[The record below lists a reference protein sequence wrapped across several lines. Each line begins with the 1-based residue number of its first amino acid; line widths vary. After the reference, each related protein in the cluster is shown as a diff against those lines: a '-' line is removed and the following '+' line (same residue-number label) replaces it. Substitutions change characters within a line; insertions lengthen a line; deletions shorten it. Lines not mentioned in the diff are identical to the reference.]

1 MSCARRDSIEIF
13 NRESIESQSRFNR
26 DSIECSFVPDYLP
39 YRREEHISGTLDPS
53 ISPAYHLAYHMLLVT
68 HSSVRERIIRVV
80 YIYISYR
87 EMTGGRLVGL
97 VGYLPI
103 L

>member
-1 MSCARRDSIEIF
+1 M
-13 NRESIESQSRFNR
+13 
-26 DSIECSFVPDYLP
+26 PDYVP

-53 ISPAYHLAYHMLLVT
+53 ISPAYHLAYHMSVVT

-87 EMTGGRLVGL
+87 LMTGGRLVGL
-97 VGYLPI
+97 VGYLQYFETK
-103 L
+103 